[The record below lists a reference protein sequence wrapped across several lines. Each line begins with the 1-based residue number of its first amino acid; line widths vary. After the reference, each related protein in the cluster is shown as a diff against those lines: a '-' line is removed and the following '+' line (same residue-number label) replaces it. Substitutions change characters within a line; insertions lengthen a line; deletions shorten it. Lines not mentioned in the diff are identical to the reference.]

1 MNTQTKLKD
10 IQSPAE
16 LRGRIYTNR
25 LGLNCLSTGIYW
37 SHLKQFMTQA
47 RVNEQQEEVF
57 VELCSFYGTKTVL
70 RFV

>member
-10 IQSPAE
+10 IQSTLE
-16 LRGRIYTNR
+16 LRDRIYTNR

-37 SHLKQFMTQA
+37 NHLKQFMTQV

-57 VELCSFYGTKTVL
+57 VELCSFYGTKTVR